1 MPHEKKGVAMNNELE
16 HPQHVNPTAPRLDTS
31 PTDVMDPIVSHSQ
44 HEHVQQDK
52 TTSSV
57 PHVSAHVADTVVAP
71 RISTSSAHAQ
81 NPCAQTKS
89 DPCKPDTMRKKRH
102 VRTCLVRLGLA
113 LVLVLAGAGVD
124 FGVQNYLAQ
133 TRGHS
138 SQGNS
143 SPLTIDAHDQDTSTA
158 KAAAAKALPSVVSIG
173 VQKAQGS
180 GVGSGVMLDSD
191 GNILTNYH
199 VVANAQA
206 VSVTIANKTYSAKVV
221 GSDPS
226 SDIAVIKAD
235 LEGDEVT
242 PIEAADSDKLSVGDW
257 VMSVGSPYGLNQ
269 SVSAGIISSLARN
282 QSLRTK
288 SGTTLYTNLIQT
300 DASIN
305 PGNSG
310 GALVNA
316 EGKLVGICTLF
327 SSTSGAFSGIGF
339 AIPSNYAMKIA
350 HKILNGEKV
359 THAYIG
365 LAMQTINA
373 QNASHYRLPVTE
385 GAYVA
390 DVAATGPAEKAGIK
404 KGDIITAVDD
414 KEITSADA
422 MILNVRSHEI
432 GQTVR
437 VTVWRDKEKKTFDVT
452 LGSDE
457 ALQQQQNTLQKQQTP
472 NADPFGAPKTNEDDS
487 DDSDQNGQGTP
498 NQRKKLQR
506 LKEFIMDLN
515 NL

>member
-1 MPHEKKGVAMNNELE
+1 MNNELE
-16 HPQHVNPTAPRLDTS
+16 HPRTTKADTSQNSTSTTAVLDPLMVNPTTGQNP
-31 PTDVMDPIVSHSQ
+31 
-44 HEHVQQDK
+44 QQASASAQSAAGAVDE
-52 TTSSV
+52 
-57 PHVSAHVADTVVAP
+57 VSATAVSP
-71 RISTSSAHAQ
+71 RVNLEQTPKDPHNQGKSGT
-81 NPCAQTKS
+81 CAQMN
-89 DPCKPDTMRKKRH
+89 PNKKRCMR
-102 VRTCLVRLGLA
+102 VRAMRFVLA
-113 LVLVLAGAGVD
+113 LVLILLGAGID
-124 FGVQNYLAQ
+124 FGLQTLRTNMRQN
-133 TRGHS
+133 
-138 SQGNS
+138 SQGNPAS
-143 SPLTIDAHDQDTSTA
+143 LTINAQDQDASVA

-180 GVGSGVMLDSD
+180 GVGSGIMLDSD

-199 VVANAQA
+199 VVSNAQA
-206 VSVTIANKTYSAKVV
+206 VSVTIANKTYSAQVV

-242 PIEAADSDKLSVGDW
+242 PIEVADSDKLSVGDW

-316 EGKLVGICTLF
+316 EGKLVGVCTLF
-327 SSTSGAFSGIGF
+327 SSSSGAFSGIGF

-373 QNASHYRLPVTE
+373 QNASHYRLSVTE
-385 GAYVA
+385 GAFVV
-390 DVAATGPAEKAGIK
+390 DVAASGPADKAGIK

-414 KEITSADA
+414 KEITSADD

-432 GQTVR
+432 GQTVH
-437 VTVWRDKEKKTFDVT
+437 VTVQRGKEKKTFDVT
-452 LGSDE
+452 LASDE
-457 ALQQQQNTLQKQQTP
+457 ALQQQQNSLFKQQTP
-472 NADPFGAPKTNEDDS
+472 NGDPFNSGRGDDNPG
-487 DDSDQNGQGTP
+487 DSEQNSQ
-498 NQRKKLQR
+498 NSRKKLQR
-506 LKEFIMDLN
+506 LKDFIMDLN
-515 NL
+515 DL